1 MVLYIFI
8 FKKYPRNATSGSKKV
23 TSGWIF
29 QGYMAFNLMQE
40 DPTSTKMYVFRHV
53 THNNYV
59 KKIFYWTK
67 GLKSKHVLY
76 HLRFTSYKKKY
87 TKNSTLKH

>member
-67 GLKSKHVLY
+67 GLKSKH
-76 HLRFTSYKKKY
+76 LRSLSLKVHQLQKKIYKKQY
-87 TKNSTLKH
+87 T